1 MTGIAGPEPN
11 AGSKGQVGTA
21 NPAVTAGSW
30 GVMFYIFAYYS
41 RVLDLGLAQLHLP
54 AIAFGFAAIMAVVS
68 FRIVDVLQ
76 TGIGRLMV
84 ALTAIFVC
92 SVPVSYWRG
101 GSFGVLTQSWIPAM
115 VLFLVSGSLITTIAL
130 CRRSLYVLGAAAATA
145 AALLMIRG
153 QVDRGRL
160 LLDNSMYR
168 NSNTI
173 AIMLLLGM
181 PMVWAIGADP
191 KAGAARKF
199 MMSGTLALMAAMV
212 LRSGSRE
219 GLLGLAILGLIA
231 FVRSSARGK
240 VAIVAGAMLFSIA
253 AIGFLPRGLK
263 ARFGTIFGDSGAE
276 LWESQTEEEYLL
288 LSAAAGSA
296 ETRWD
301 LLVTSLQVTVR
312 HPLLGVGPGNFAP
325 YTAEQAKANGRNGYW
340 VGTHNTY
347 TQISSEAG
355 IPALCVYLA
364 ILGGSIAALR
374 RIRRRAMG
382 IPGDEARSIANMA
395 LALQTSF
402 IAFAILCP
410 FNHMAYEP
418 TMPLLA
424 ALAVAVSGAAPVE
437 LSRLEDAGTSAE
449 AGSNSAI
456 PPLMSANPAGKDPR
470 RVRAAAAGC

>member
-1 MTGIAGPEPN
+1 
-11 AGSKGQVGTA
+11 
-21 NPAVTAGSW
+21 
-30 GVMFYIFAYYS
+30 
-41 RVLDLGLAQLHLP
+41 
-54 AIAFGFAAIMAVVS
+54 
-68 FRIVDVLQ
+68 
-76 TGIGRLMV
+76 
-84 ALTAIFVC
+84 
-92 SVPVSYWRG
+92 
-101 GSFGVLTQSWIPAM
+101 
-115 VLFLVSGSLITTIAL
+115 
-130 CRRSLYVLGAAAATA
+130 
-145 AALLMIRG
+145 
-153 QVDRGRL
+153 
-160 LLDNSMYR
+160 
-168 NSNTI
+168 
-173 AIMLLLGM
+173 MLLLGM

-231 FVRSSARGK
+231 FVRRSARGK

-263 ARFGTIFGDSGAE
+263 ARFGTLFGNSGAE
-276 LWESQTEEEYLL
+276 AREAQTEEEHLL
-288 LSAAAGSA
+288 VSAAAGSA

-325 YTAEQAKANGRNGYW
+325 YTAEQAKANGRHGYW

-355 IPALCVYLA
+355 IPALCIYLA
-364 ILGGSIAALR
+364 ILGTSITGLR
-374 RIRRRAMG
+374 RIHRRAAG
-382 IPGDEARSIANMA
+382 IPGDAARSIANMA

-418 TMPLLA
+418 AMPLLA
-424 ALAVAVSGAAPVE
+424 ALVVAMSRTAPNE
-437 LSRLEDAGTSAE
+437 LSRIENAGASAE
-449 AGSNSAI
+449 AGPASATS
-456 PPLMSANPAGKDPR
+456 PSTRANPAGAAPR
-470 RVRAAAAGC
+470 RVRAASAGC